1 MSLNSP
7 ILFVEINNYNLVFS
21 VGDVDEN
28 ENFILLETIKIPI
41 IGIDDKKIINPTLIQ
56 NAIKENIYL
65 IEKKLDFIFK
75 DVILLINN
83 FNQSIINFSGF
94 KNLNGSQ
101 LSKDNITYILNSLK
115 SKISEV
121 EDKKMI
127 IHIFNTKYI
136 LDKKSMDNLP
146 VGLFGNFYSQ
156 ELSFCLIEKNDY
168 KNLEN
173 IFLKCNLKIKKI
185 IFKDFLKGID
195 IINSNLSSETF
206 FKININE
213 TDTEIIFFENSALK
227 FTQNFKF
234 GSNIILSDISKIIAL
249 DREIVKKILSNIS
262 FSTKTLDKEFIEE
275 KFFKNQNFRKIKKK
289 LIYDIAQ
296 ARIDEIAD
304 IAILNNINTRNFLIE
319 NLKIFLTINDKLILK
334 CFEQSFR
341 NIFSKKNKIDLIFFE
356 DIKHEE
362 IYRSANNLV
371 QYGWRREAV
380 PIIHEKKTIISRIF
394 NLFFK

>member
-206 FKININE
+206 
-213 TDTEIIFFENSALK
+213 LK
-227 FTQNFKF
+227 
-234 GSNIILSDISKIIAL
+234 SI
-249 DREIVKKILSNIS
+249 
-262 FSTKTLDKEFIEE
+262 
-275 KFFKNQNFRKIKKK
+275 
-289 LIYDIAQ
+289 
-296 ARIDEIAD
+296 
-304 IAILNNINTRNFLIE
+304 
-319 NLKIFLTINDKLILK
+319 
-334 CFEQSFR
+334 
-341 NIFSKKNKIDLIFFE
+341 
-356 DIKHEE
+356 
-362 IYRSANNLV
+362 
-371 QYGWRREAV
+371 
-380 PIIHEKKTIISRIF
+380 
-394 NLFFK
+394 

>member
-1 MSLNSP
+1 M
-7 ILFVEINNYNLVFS
+7 
-21 VGDVDEN
+21 GDVDEN

-173 IFLKCNLKIKKI
+173 IFLKCNLKNKKI
-185 IFKDFLKGID
+185 IF
-195 IINSNLSSETF
+195 
-206 FKININE
+206 
-213 TDTEIIFFENSALK
+213 
-227 FTQNFKF
+227 
-234 GSNIILSDISKIIAL
+234 
-249 DREIVKKILSNIS
+249 
-262 FSTKTLDKEFIEE
+262 
-275 KFFKNQNFRKIKKK
+275 
-289 LIYDIAQ
+289 
-296 ARIDEIAD
+296 
-304 IAILNNINTRNFLIE
+304 
-319 NLKIFLTINDKLILK
+319 
-334 CFEQSFR
+334 
-341 NIFSKKNKIDLIFFE
+341 
-356 DIKHEE
+356 
-362 IYRSANNLV
+362 
-371 QYGWRREAV
+371 
-380 PIIHEKKTIISRIF
+380 
-394 NLFFK
+394 

>member
-146 VGLFGNFYSQ
+146 IGLFGNFYSQ

>member
-195 IINSNLSSETF
+195 IINNNLSSETF